1 MCKVYDVKVNKNY
14 METQKQAR
22 LELIK
27 SKLQRGDRSELARK
41 LGVSRVFVSKVTHG
55 HNTSERV
62 LSAAEALIAEREKEL
77 QTN

>member
-1 MCKVYDVKVNKNY
+1 

-27 SKLQRGDRSELARK
+27 SKLRRGDRSELARR
-41 LGVSRVFVSKVTHG
+41 LSVSRVFVSKVTHG

-62 LSAAEALIAEREKEL
+62 LSAAEALIAERERL
-77 QTN
+77 QSNRTS

>member
-1 MCKVYDVKVNKNY
+1 

-27 SKLQRGDRSELARK
+27 SKLRRGDRSELARR
-41 LGVSRVFVSKVTHG
+41 LSVSRVFVSKVTHG

-62 LSAAEALIAEREKEL
+62 LSAAEALIAERERL
-77 QTN
+77 QANRTN